1 MKKILLIVLLLFGG
15 RVYIQAQTDTSLK
28 VLIVVAH
35 PDDESGF
42 CATVYKITHDL
53 HGKVDFALIT
63 NGEGGYKYSTLAE
76 AYYGEELTDP
86 KIGRQYLPSIRKQE
100 LMNAG
105 KILGIRNYFFLD
117 QKDDKYGLNEKDP
130 LDTVWDVELI
140 KHRLTQIMTNT
151 KYDYIFCLLPIPQT
165 HAHHKAA
172 TILALDVVKTLP
184 ESQRPIVLGVT
195 DANKNDT
202 SKITFSELNG
212 YPETKIN
219 PNAPIFTFDRSVH
232 FGYKN
237 ALTYKIIAF
246 WEIAEHKSQG
256 TMFSGNIPDYEN
268 FWYFDEND
276 PKGISKTQS
285 LFNRLKIIPYPVKT
299 Y

>member
-1 MKKILLIVLLLFGG
+1 MKKIILIVLLFFGQ
-15 RVYIQAQTDTSLK
+15 RAWVQAQTDTSLK
-28 VLIVVAH
+28 VLVVIAH

-42 CATVYKITHDL
+42 CATIYKITHDL
-53 HGKVDFALIT
+53 HGKVDIALIT

-76 AYYGEELTDP
+76 AYYGKELTDP
-86 KIGRQYLPSIRKQE
+86 AIGRQYLPTIRKQE

-105 KILGIRNYFFLD
+105 KILSVRNYFFLD
-117 QKDDKYGLNEKDP
+117 QKDDKYGLNVKDP
-130 LDTVWDVELI
+130 LDTVWDVELV

-165 HAHHKAA
+165 HAHHKAS

-184 ESQRPIVLGVT
+184 LAQRPIVLGVT

-202 SKITFSELNG
+202 AKITFSELDG

-219 PNAPIFTFDRSVH
+219 PNAPIFTFDRSVK
-232 FGYKN
+232 FGYHN
-237 ALTYKIIAF
+237 ALSYKIIAY

-276 PKGISKTQS
+276 PKDISKTQN
-285 LFNRLKIIPYPVKT
+285 LFDRLKIIPYPVKT